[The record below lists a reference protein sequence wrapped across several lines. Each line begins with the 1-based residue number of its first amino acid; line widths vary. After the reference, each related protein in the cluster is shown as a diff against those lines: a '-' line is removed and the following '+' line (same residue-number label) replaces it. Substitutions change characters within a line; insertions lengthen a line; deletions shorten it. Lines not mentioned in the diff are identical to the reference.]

1 MATCGS
7 VPQLG
12 LRIFEADVDKSIPW
26 SPQIRLGDL
35 ADRARRA
42 LDSLGSR
49 PSHLNDPENM
59 RFGLPLLRAEVV
71 FFPSGL
77 ELAWR
82 QSEAFGPVDRK
93 KLRKTFPKNP
103 NDTLPENHKTTLSK
117 KKHQR
122 TV

>member
-1 MATCGS
+1 M
-7 VPQLG
+7 
-12 LRIFEADVDKSIPW
+12 
-26 SPQIRLGDL
+26 RLGGL

-49 PSHLNDPENM
+49 PSHLNDPKNM

-93 KLRKTFPKNP
+93 KPPKNP
-103 NDTLPENHKTTLSK
+103 PRKPK
-117 KKHQR
+117 
-122 TV
+122 